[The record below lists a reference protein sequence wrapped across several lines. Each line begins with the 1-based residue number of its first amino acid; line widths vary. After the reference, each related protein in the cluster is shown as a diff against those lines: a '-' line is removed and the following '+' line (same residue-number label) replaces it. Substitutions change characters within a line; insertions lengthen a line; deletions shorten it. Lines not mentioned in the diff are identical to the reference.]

1 MIFKFLE
8 WCVEHNKFFKIVKT
22 SWIEGMCD
30 IIIVVD
36 AFGGVLDVIVISKV
50 LDTWAMGHV

>member
-8 WCVEHNKFFKIVKT
+8 WGVEHNKFFKIVKT
-22 SWIEGMCD
+22 SWIEWMCD

>member
-8 WCVEHNKFFKIVKT
+8 WGVEYNKFFKIVKIF
-22 SWIEGMCD
+22 WIEWMCD

-36 AFGGVLDVIVISKV
+36 VFGGVFDVIVISKV
-50 LDTWAMGHV
+50 LDIWVMGYV